1 MPLKCDMNTDSKLT
15 NCKKHLLFWLFSI
28 LFDCLVTF
36 TFVVSVVTFVDLFIF
51 LDSKVK

>member
-1 MPLKCDMNTDSKLT
+1 MNTDSKLT
-15 NCKKHLLFWLFSI
+15 NCEKHLFFLFSI